1 MLIINQQRLTAQ
13 QCDLDVRDCQSH
25 RLSVTSVTSLEESAL
40 AHVRSVLRPSARP
53 QTKADVIVP
62 SDVCAAKKRKGNA
75 PLSTFR
81 LIVTSSQNE
90 NHIIESHWHP
100 PYFVFVHGCRVLWFS
115 HLQNDRENGRKI
127 STIQGI
133 IGHAQPQN

>member
-25 RLSVTSVTSLEESAL
+25 RLSVTSLEESAL

-62 SDVCAAKKRKGNA
+62 SDVCAAKKRKGNIYT
-75 PLSTFR
+75 LKHIQTNVHVRMRIISLNHMGILHISSSFMVVGSSGSLTFEM
-81 LIVTSSQNE
+81 IV
-90 NHIIESHWHP
+90 
-100 PYFVFVHGCRVLWFS
+100 
-115 HLQNDRENGRKI
+115 KI
-127 STIQGI
+127 DAKSVQYEG
-133 IGHAQPQN
+133 